1 MENNTKK
8 VSPGLASQSAKRRTK
23 GKTNKDTVDMEKT
36 WKNEKG
42 DRIKEDTKE
51 QRETDMEKE
60 WKRENPPNYLP
71 IRGQPLKVLSRAITE
86 TYWNNAQLEH
96 LCLLILLLLLP
107 FPYPFSFSY
116 FDSFLQVCMNN
127 PVEKLESQVNIIN
140 AANPWK
146 SNAFDA
152 SSSLSFLFWAST
164 FILSW
169 NGRLQK
175 PHW

>member
-1 MENNTKK
+1 MMEKNMPNWKGPNKNMKNTKTK
-8 VSPGLASQSAKRRTK
+8 IVLKISIFKNNQANTNNNGEQHKKGLSWIGEPICKE
-23 GKTNKDTVDMEKT
+23 KDQGENQQRYSRHG
-36 WKNEKG
+36 KNEKG

-127 PVEKLESQVNIIN
+127 PVEN
-140 AANPWK
+140 
-146 SNAFDA
+146 
-152 SSSLSFLFWAST
+152 
-164 FILSW
+164 
-169 NGRLQK
+169 
-175 PHW
+175 